1 MKQQA
6 MNPFLP
12 IDTYIPDGEPHVF
25 GDRIYLFGSHDTEG
39 GDRYCA
45 EDNYEF
51 WSAPLTDLS
60 DWSCR
65 GVSYESTQSPHY
77 AEGYHNDLYA
87 PDVVQGKDGRYY
99 LYHNIDGKLGT
110 NGHNLIQVA
119 VCDTPDGKYE
129 YYGDVRNP
137 DGSQYREYLDG
148 DPAVLSD
155 DGVIRLYHGWSLSMT
170 AATAHRQGGENNGR
184 PQSSAAQDVKS
195 GTAAASSGQQ
205 APQMPEPGTPAMQ
218 YALKGVY
225 KMLFHREGDEVAHLK
240 YPLMGANE
248 IELADDMLTI
258 VGEPHRIVPGMF
270 DTPKDSSFYG
280 HAFYEAAS
288 IRKIRGTYYFIYS
301 SEKSNELCYA
311 TSAYPD
317 RDFVFRGT
325 IISNGDVG
333 YNGRKDEERL
343 NMTANNHGSLECVNG
358 QWYIFYHRQTHNTT
372 FSRQACA
379 EKVEILPDGSIP
391 QVECT
396 SCGLND
402 GPMKAEGTYLSVCA
416 CNLTN
421 GHMPHATNTAVN
433 ADIPFITHDADD
445 RYITNIKNGTLIG
458 FKYFDLAG
466 ASELTVRV
474 RRTDVSALPFETPAA
489 GKAPAEGAVP
499 AKCGSFILASDEA
512 CSVPVGGILLRPGR
526 ENGREW
532 ISFRGTLNLQGVENP
547 HYSALYLKYVG
558 EGPIDLLDIA
568 FA

>member
-1 MKQQA
+1 

-218 YALKGVY
+218 YALKSVY

-402 GPMKAEGTYLSVCA
+402 GPLKAEGTYLSVCA

-489 GKAPAEGAVP
+489 GKAPAEGAAQ